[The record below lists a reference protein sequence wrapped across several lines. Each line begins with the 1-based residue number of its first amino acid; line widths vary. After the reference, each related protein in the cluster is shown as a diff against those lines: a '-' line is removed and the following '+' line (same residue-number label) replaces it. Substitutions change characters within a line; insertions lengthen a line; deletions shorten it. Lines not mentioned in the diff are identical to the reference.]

1 MLNKNKS
8 NKVKYII
15 EYITKFIFFISAM
28 LAVIS
33 LLLII
38 SFVFYKGL
46 SPFIKEGYSFKDFL
60 LGTKWVPSSEQFGI
74 APMIVASI
82 LATLGALIIGIPIG
96 ILTAVFIAEIAP
108 KKIGKVISTA
118 VELLAGIPSV
128 LYGVFGLAIIV
139 PWIQNTFNQPKGQS
153 LLAVIIVLAVMMLPT
168 IVTVSE
174 TAIIAVPKSYK
185 EGSLALGTSHI
196 ETTFKVVVP
205 AAKSGILAGVVLG
218 VGRAIGETM
227 AIILVAGNSPIIP
240 TSIFNGVRPLT
251 TNIALE
257 MGYAYGTHQEML
269 FATGVVLFI
278 FILLLNLLLS
288 KLSNKEGA

>member
-60 LGTKWVPSSEQFGI
+60 LGTKWVQSSEQFGI
-74 APMIVASI
+74 APMIIASI

-174 TAIIAVPKSYK
+174 TAIRAVPKSYK